1 MSVHL
6 LVHKQG
12 TLPNHISWFH
22 ARCCWRELQII
33 LRPDRCAFHGIMD
46 RWQAQEQRRL
56 DRASNN
62 PAECHKLRD
71 IRATGFAM
79 RLRLLPVI
87 ILCAMANATSGPA
100 ISAACSDGM
109 YCGRNLQLCGAHAVS
124 DGWHLTRAGD
134 AVVMRIDTTSCMAL
148 GQRKSKD
155 VRYVASIE
163 ARPPYRSQRMYLSLQ
178 DGTLKSLPSFEQ
190 HKAGNGACCK

>member
-1 MSVHL
+1 M
-6 LVHKQG
+6 
-12 TLPNHISWFH
+12 
-22 ARCCWRELQII
+22 
-33 LRPDRCAFHGIMD
+33 RPDRCAFHGIMD

-100 ISAACSDGM
+100 TSAACSDGM
-109 YCGRNLQLCGAHAVS
+109 YCGRNLQLCGAHALSDEKHPALPYLQGNAYQSRRTKVS
-124 DGWHLTRAGD
+124 RKQHYRLLRGSLTSMTMVWRFLALLRVAYRFTRMDHICMFVAHLHVITQGEGPKNAIWCFSVSTG
-134 AVVMRIDTTSCMAL
+134 VT
-148 GQRKSKD
+148 
-155 VRYVASIE
+155 
-163 ARPPYRSQRMYLSLQ
+163 P
-178 DGTLKSLPSFEQ
+178 
-190 HKAGNGACCK
+190 KADD